1 MKTFRHI
8 LLVCIAAS
16 ALASCGQTG
25 VIPKDE
31 FSEIYAEMLLTDQ
44 WMLSKPGLRSAGDT
58 LLVYEPILNKY
69 GYTSED
75 YRKSMSK
82 YMEDPDEYEKILS
95 ETVAIFDR
103 RLAELEVRK
112 VELQKQKE
120 LEEYL
125 AQFYVDI
132 EFDVEE
138 RMPYLYKEPYVHY
151 YDSLAVEVDTTDF
164 VFKFVN
170 YEVSDT
176 TYEGIRMLIKSKE

>member
-1 MKTFRHI
+1 M
-8 LLVCIAAS
+8 LVCIAAS
-16 ALASCGQTG
+16 AMASCGRSG
-25 VIPKDE
+25 VIPEDE

-82 YMEDPDEYEKILS
+82 YMEDPQEYEKILS

-103 RLAELEVRK
+103 KLVELEERK

-120 LEEYL
+120 YEEYL
-125 AQFYVDI
+125 AQFHVDI
-132 EFDVEE
+132 DLDIEE
-138 RMPYLYKEPYVHY
+138 MMPYLYKEPYVHY
-151 YDSLAVEVDTTDF
+151 FDSLAVEVDTTNY

-170 YEVSDT
+170 HEVSDT
-176 TYEGIRMLIKSKE
+176 TYDGVKMIIKSKK